1 MSLAMYN
8 NYCLLYFAILDDSL
22 IVNLDNLLIQLRS
35 QVTAKWYQ
43 FGERAGI
50 QRSVLDNF
58 TKQCSP
64 NDCIME
70 MLDYWLRN
78 SKQAPTWKDV
88 ARILK
93 EINLEQLG
101 HDIDEVYKT
110 GK

>member
-1 MSLAMYN
+1 MYLLQVFVSFDISDKSL
-8 NYCLLYFAILDDSL
+8 C
-22 IVNLDNLLIQLRS
+22 VNLDTLLIQLRQ

-43 FGERAGI
+43 FGVRAGI
-50 QRSVLDNF
+50 HRDVLDNF
-58 TKQCSP
+58 AKQCSP
-64 NDCIME
+64 NDCIIE

-78 SKQAPTWKDV
+78 SKQPPTWKDV

-110 GK
+110 GNGS